1 MGHLTGRPAGA
12 AVAAAAV
19 LAATAAMAAG
29 PAADA
34 HAATVAGPAVA
45 GTSAFGWGD
54 NGNGELGDGTAG
66 PVRDRP
72 VPVKLRTGTSI
83 TSVRAGCDHT
93 LALTS
98 AGKVLA
104 WGGNR
109 SGQLGDGS
117 TAQRTTPVHV
127 KIPVGVRIT
136 AVRAGCDWSLALTSK
151 GRLLAWG
158 SNSFGQLGDG
168 TTHAR
173 HKPVPVKL
181 PVGTVITAI
190 SAGQVHGLAV
200 TRSGA
205 ALAWGFGGVL
215 GDGTDMM
222 RVKPVPVALP
232 GGTKVTAVAAGSLF
246 SLAITRGGQVLAW
259 GQNDSGQLGDGSK
272 SARLSPVATDL
283 PTGTKVT
290 GLFAGCAHSLALTAR
305 GTVLA
310 WGDNTFGQLGD
321 GSFTPSPTPV
331 QATMP
336 PGTKVAAI
344 SSGCDTSM
352 VRTASG
358 RVLAWGR
365 NDQGEL
371 GDGSQEAK
379 RATPAAVQLPGGV
392 KAIGLSAGSMAA
404 FSIAI
409 VQKVAR

>member
-1 MGHLTGRPAGA
+1 VSGMGNLTGRSAGA
-12 AVAAAAV
+12 AAAAV
-19 LAATAAMAAG
+19 LAAAMAAG
-29 PAADA
+29 PTAGARAAA
-34 HAATVAGPAVA
+34 VARPAVA

-54 NGNGELGDGTAG
+54 DGNGELGDGATG
-66 PVRDRP
+66 PVRDLP
-72 VPVKLRTGTSI
+72 VPVRLPAGSSI
-83 TSVRAGCDHT
+83 TSVRVGCNHT

-98 AGKVLA
+98 TGKVLA
-104 WGGNR
+104 WGANR

-117 TAQRTTPVHV
+117 TAQQTTPVRV
-127 KIPVGVRIT
+127 KIPAGVKIT

-151 GRLLAWG
+151 GQLLAWG

-173 HKPVPVKL
+173 HRPVQVKL
-181 PVGTVITAI
+181 PHGTVITGI

-222 RVKPVPVALP
+222 RMKPVPVALP
-232 GGTKVTAVAAGSLF
+232 SGTKIAAVAAGSLY

-259 GQNDSGQLGDGSK
+259 GQNDSGQLGDGST
-272 SARLSPVATDL
+272 SGRLSPVATDL

-290 GLFAGCAHSLALTAR
+290 GLFAGCAHSLALTA
-305 GTVLA
+305 GGIVLA
-310 WGDNTFGQLGD
+310 WGENTFGELGD
-321 GSFTPSPTPV
+321 GSFKPRLTPV

-344 SSGCDTSM
+344 SSGCDHSM
-352 VRTASG
+352 VRTVSG
-358 RVLAWGR
+358 RVLVWGR

-371 GDGSQEAK
+371 GDGGQETK
-379 RATPAAVQLPGGV
+379 RPTPAAVKLPAGV
-392 KAIGLSAGSMAA
+392 KAIALSAGPMAE
-404 FSIAI
+404 FSLAI
-409 VQKVAR
+409 VRKVAR